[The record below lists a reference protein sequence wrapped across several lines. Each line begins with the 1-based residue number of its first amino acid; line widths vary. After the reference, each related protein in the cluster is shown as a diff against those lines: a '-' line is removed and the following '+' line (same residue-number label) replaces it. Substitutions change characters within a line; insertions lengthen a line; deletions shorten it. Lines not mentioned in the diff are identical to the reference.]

1 MNLLLAFYIVG
12 AVLNFALMLM
22 LREAFT
28 ENGKSKKIWLVATLV
43 LTMLSL
49 SVWIV
54 GAVVIGC
61 DIAIRIAKGEKI
73 NYDSDRGEGGYSSS
87 GR

>member
-12 AVLNFALMLM
+12 AVLNCVLMVM
-22 LREAFT
+22 LREAFA
-28 ENGKSKKIWLVATLV
+28 ENGKSCRIWLVATLV

-61 DIAIRIAKGEKI
+61 DIAIRMAKGEKV
-73 NYDSDRGEGGYSSS
+73 NYYSDK
-87 GR
+87 

>member
-12 AVLNFALMLM
+12 AVLNLVLMVT

-28 ENGKSKKIWLVATLV
+28 ENGKSNKVWLVATLV

-49 SVWIV
+49 SVWLV
-54 GAVVIGC
+54 GAVVICC
-61 DIAIRIAKGEKI
+61 DIASRMI
-73 NYDSDRGEGGYSSS
+73 S
-87 GR
+87 GKKVDYGDGDKHGAE

>member
-1 MNLLLAFYIVG
+1 MNLFLAFYIIG
-12 AVLNFALMLM
+12 AVLNCVLMVM
-22 LREAFT
+22 LREAFV
-28 ENGKSKKIWLVATLV
+28 ENGKSSRIWFVATLV

-61 DIAIRIAKGEKI
+61 DIAIRMI
-73 NYDSDRGEGGYSSS
+73 S
-87 GR
+87 GKKVDYGDGDKHCME

>member
-1 MNLLLAFYIVG
+1 MIMLLAFYIVG
-12 AVLNFALMLM
+12 AVLNCVLMAM
-22 LREAFT
+22 LREAFV
-28 ENGKSKKIWLVATLV
+28 ENGKSSRIWLVATLV

-61 DIAIRIAKGEKI
+61 DIARRMI
-73 NYDSDRGEGGYSSS
+73 S
-87 GR
+87 GKKVDYGDGDKHGDE